1 MIREEFVTYSTAE
14 LLREKGFNEPCD
26 YQYEVCDPERG
37 AAMYNITDR
46 SRYPQYYIDAP
57 TQAMTMRWL
66 REVHGTH
73 IEIFGAVDTAGKS
86 KRLFYFAIALLSQQH
101 PNLDWVDEDTEY
113 ESYEEACEAA
123 IRYCLK
129 NLD

>member
-1 MIREEFVTYSTAE
+1 MIREEFVTYSIAK

-66 REVHGTH
+66 REIHGIIIVILTDFTDDTLTFFYRTDTLNGYGPKH
-73 IEIFGAVDTAGKS
+73 MDIFYNT
-86 KRLFYFAIALLSQQH
+86 
-101 PNLDWVDEDTEY
+101 
-113 ESYEEACEAA
+113 YEEACEAA
-123 IRYCLK
+123 IRYTLE
-129 NLD
+129 NLI